1 MAQRVRV
8 LATLVEYQG
17 SELSG
22 ASAPGPPG
30 TTSRL
35 CRHCLCT
42 RCASLS
48 LSRHRCSCV
57 LLVENK
63 AITLFFLTVVCQ
75 WHSWELLPSYSTHY
89 LLSRAFEDNNK
100 ARTASLQLTSS
111 QLGLCIPHPCSWSCE
126 QRLCAWQ
133 WEEQLALCDVIQTRE
148 VAWKTDRVD
157 GSGRNWWWHS
167 LIIKSLLLWTVKED
181 SFLYFWLEF
190 LCYCVFSYFFLM

>member
-42 RCASLS
+42 RCANLS
-48 LSRHRCSCV
+48 ISRHRCSCV

-63 AITLFFLTVVCQ
+63 AITLFFLRVVCQ

-148 VAWKTDRVD
+148 VAWKTDRWMGQEGTD
-157 GSGRNWWWHS
+157 DDIHW
-167 LIIKSLLLWTVKED
+167 LLKVY
-181 SFLYFWLEF
+181 YFGL
-190 LCYCVFSYFFLM
+190 LRKIVFSISDWNFFATVCFHISF